1 LVNADLTDQASI
13 TAAVQDATMIIH
25 TASPFALK
33 DSTDE
38 QDYIKPA
45 VEGTMAVMN
54 AAAGCPSV
62 KRVVLTSSVVTL
74 VDCGKEKPAHYD
86 PNDWSISEK

>member
-1 LVNADLTDQASI
+1 MV
-13 TAAVQDATMIIH
+13 IH

-45 VEGTMAVMN
+45 VEGTMAVMR
-54 AAAGCPSV
+54 AAAGSPSV
-62 KRVVLTSSVVTL
+62 KRVVITSSAVAL
-74 VDCGKEKPAHYD
+74 CDCGKEKPAHYD
-86 PNDWSISEK
+86 PNDWSIPEN